1 MMTASRAS
9 ALVVASTWLIQGL
22 YSKVL
27 GGSPR
32 HLQIVQST
40 PGLDGTAGEYA
51 LVAIGAA
58 EAAIAVWVLSG
69 YTARVCAATQTV
81 VLLSMNVVELTFARH
96 LLLWPAALIPVSLG
110 FLTLAWIA
118 AEPRGLARL
127 RARLRRHPIPIRAH
141 LKECVTLIYALPA
154 HVLQPL
160 VPPGLELE
168 RIGGHGFIAV
178 ALVRTEALRPAGLPR
193 LCGQDFILAGYRVF
207 TTCRRQEDSRASH
220 PAQRCEPGADGHRW
234 QSADALSL
242 PSLPRDHRGVE

>member
-1 MMTASRAS
+1 MMTAGRVS

-22 YSKVL
+22 YSKLL

-40 PGLDGTAGEYA
+40 PGLDGAAGEYA
-51 LVAIGAA
+51 LVAIGAT

-69 YTARVCAATQTV
+69 YAARSCAATQTV

-127 RARLRRHPIPIRAH
+127 RARLRRHPIP
-141 LKECVTLIYALPA
+141 
-154 HVLQPL
+154 
-160 VPPGLELE
+160 
-168 RIGGHGFIAV
+168 
-178 ALVRTEALRPAGLPR
+178 
-193 LCGQDFILAGYRVF
+193 
-207 TTCRRQEDSRASH
+207 
-220 PAQRCEPGADGHRW
+220 
-234 QSADALSL
+234 
-242 PSLPRDHRGVE
+242 